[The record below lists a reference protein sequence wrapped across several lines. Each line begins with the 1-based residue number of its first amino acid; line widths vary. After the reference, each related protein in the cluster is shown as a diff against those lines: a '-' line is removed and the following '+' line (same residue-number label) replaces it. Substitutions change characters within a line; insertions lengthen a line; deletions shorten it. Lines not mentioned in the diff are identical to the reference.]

1 VLGRAVAALLAFKRD
16 IYEDPL
22 AMLSDW
28 NSSDTVPCQWSGV
41 SCSPLDGRV
50 VTL

>member
-1 VLGRAVAALLAFKRD
+1 VRRAVAALLAFKRD
-16 IYEDPL
+16 IYGDPL

-28 NSSDTVPCQWSGV
+28 NSNDTEPCLWTGV
-41 SCSPLDGRV
+41 SCSLVDGRV